1 MRKSK
6 IHHAENICI
15 DLYLVMFWK
24 TEITFVLYV
33 SVLD

>member
-6 IHHAENICI
+6 ISQEEKNN
-15 DLYLVMFWK
+15 DLYKLYFRK

-33 SVLD
+33 SALD